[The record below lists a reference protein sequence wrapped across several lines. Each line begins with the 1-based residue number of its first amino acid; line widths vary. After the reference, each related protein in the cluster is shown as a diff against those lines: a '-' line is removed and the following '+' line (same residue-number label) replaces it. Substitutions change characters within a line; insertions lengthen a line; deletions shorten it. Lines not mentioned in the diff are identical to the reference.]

1 MSMMNDEQLDSG
13 KLPAGAIPPG
23 SFIGRYQIV
32 KRIGGPGLRLF
43 QVVSQETQEEL
54 CMHLLE
60 VSVADPANAA
70 RFEQDAK
77 AFKGVSDSHLAKI
90 KDYGIDENVGAYLVI
105 ENVQGKNVS
114 QMIKETSGLNELQ
127 FLDIFSQA
135 CMGLAQLHKKGMAH
149 KDLRI
154 VNIFVSDDF
163 EIKLL
168 GYGAGKTAR
177 FPLDTSTDIFA
188 LGCAMYESLCGR
200 KAFKVEDPVAA
211 MSSPEA
217 PVRFGDLAPAKVVNE
232 KIERLVFRCLNKN
245 ADERYKNVQAIAGDL
260 KRIEEGQ
267 DLLPVKAGGASAGSK
282 TISIVAGII
291 ALVLIVLAGIWY
303 ATPQKK
309 GSDPEVIR
317 ASLLEEERKADGMVA
332 NGESAS
338 AEQLYNKLEPRIQSE
353 FGKASPERAEILF
366 KLAKV
371 QLINGQVGPAT
382 DSFMVLAMM
391 MKKDPSVFKLD
402 EPLSMFV
409 FKMGKEHHFDKGNFD
424 GASAIF
430 KGAMLIETES
440 PTSSKARV
448 SELTTWFAR
457 SLYPEGD
464 NDRAAK
470 FFRNAIKM
478 ASHPETAE
486 EKKAKAFAQAEYTRM
501 ILTHPSMA
509 EDRKQLDKAK
519 QMSEES
525 LRWRTKINDQAGIEE
540 SKGLIEDVKKKYKEL
555 DD

>member
-1 MSMMNDEQLDSG
+1 
-13 KLPAGAIPPG
+13 
-23 SFIGRYQIV
+23 
-32 KRIGGPGLRLF
+32 
-43 QVVSQETQEEL
+43 
-54 CMHLLE
+54 
-60 VSVADPANAA
+60 
-70 RFEQDAK
+70 
-77 AFKGVSDSHLAKI
+77 
-90 KDYGIDENVGAYLVI
+90 
-105 ENVQGKNVS
+105 
-114 QMIKETSGLNELQ
+114 
-127 FLDIFSQA
+127 
-135 CMGLAQLHKKGMAH
+135 
-149 KDLRI
+149 
-154 VNIFVSDDF
+154 
-163 EIKLL
+163 
-168 GYGAGKTAR
+168 
-177 FPLDTSTDIFA
+177 
-188 LGCAMYESLCGR
+188 
-200 KAFKVEDPVAA
+200 
-211 MSSPEA
+211 
-217 PVRFGDLAPAKVVNE
+217 
-232 KIERLVFRCLNKN
+232 
-245 ADERYKNVQAIAGDL
+245 
-260 KRIEEGQ
+260 
-267 DLLPVKAGGASAGSK
+267 
-282 TISIVAGII
+282 
-291 ALVLIVLAGIWY
+291 VLIVLAGIWY